1 MQTRFPKAKVA
12 LLLKSM
18 LIIGTA
24 ASVAGCAT
32 APSPAAPSA
41 SPGQQGRAV
50 KVNTTHSIR
59 NNWGGDRLFALVESK
74 EDRWELLRVSE
85 SYPQRVRRQEV
96 FLVTR
101 NLGEWETTIAPQ
113 KYCQD
118 GEEVYSVC
126 TSILS
131 KSTLFGVKRYDFTM
145 VKQAVNS
152 IPEHQAQAVM
162 AQFISAESRAVDRK
176 YEQNLKSWTACAER
190 YRADANETEQAAGKA
205 MAAAIAGK
213 QLNAMDMNAIRRSQH
228 QQSFE
233 SVCGFKPQP
242 PRK

>member
-1 MQTRFPKAKVA
+1 MQTRSPKAKLA
-12 LLLKSM
+12 LLLKAK
-18 LIIGTA
+18 LVIGTV
-24 ASVAGCAT
+24 ASIAGCAT
-32 APSPAAPSA
+32 APSPAALSA
-41 SPGQQGRAV
+41 STSLQGRAV
-50 KVNTTHSIR
+50 TVNTARSIR
-59 NNWGGDRLFALVESK
+59 NNWGGDRLFALIESK
-74 EDRWELLRVSE
+74 GDRWELLRVSA
-85 SYPQRVRRQEV
+85 SYPQRARQQEV

-101 NLGEWETTIAPQ
+101 SLGQWETTIPPQ
-113 KYCQD
+113 KHCQD
-118 GEEVYSVC
+118 DEVEYSVC

-131 KSTLFGVKRYDFTM
+131 KSGFFGVKRYDFAT

-152 IPEHQAQAVM
+152 IPDQQAQAVM
-162 AQFISAESRAVDRK
+162 AQFISAESSAADRK

-213 QLNAMDMNAIRRSQH
+213 QLSAMDMNAIRRSQH